1 MDIKEQDKDI
11 VLKENIFVPRFKIYI
26 DDTELA
32 PLDSGHIS
40 DVTVSDSI
48 SAMDTFSFTLSNWDP
63 KMIGFKF
70 IDTDRFGIGK
80 DVKIQM
86 GYRDDYFLKTIIMGV
101 ITGWDINYPQ
111 SSPPSLTVSGHDYTY
126 ILKNEKKT
134 KHTYRKKK
142 DSEIAEKIYGR
153 LKEKHPGKLKN
164 KLIDDSNY
172 ENRYLLQRSSDLD
185 FLNERAGKIGFEF
198 YIRDGTFYFINPG
211 DTSPPTESEKKD
223 IFSLTWGKNLISF
236 TPKLNINE
244 QVTEV
249 TVKGWDVARNRKIEE
264 TADRSDIVSLES
276 DGILGID
283 FVQKNKK
290 EVITTQPV
298 ESRKQAKQLAIAT
311 LRRYLYG
318 FLTGKAKTFGRPD
331 LICGKFVELNNLGNR
346 FSGLYYIT
354 ATTHVIN
361 DSGYTTGFDV
371 RKLDLKKINGDK
383 NV

>member
-1 MDIKEQDKDI
+1 MDINTQD
-11 VLKENIFVPRFKIYI
+11 IFVPRFKIYI
-26 DDTELA
+26 DDTELD

-40 DVTVSDSI
+40 NVTVSDSI
-48 SAMDTFSFTLSNWDP
+48 SEMDAFSFTLSNWDP

-80 DVKIQM
+80 DVKIKM
-86 GYRDDYFLKTIIMGV
+86 GYRNDNLLKTIIMGI

-111 SSPPSLTVSGHDYTY
+111 GSPPSLTVSGHDYTY

-134 KHTYRKKK
+134 NHTYRNEK
-142 DSEIAEKIYGR
+142 DSEIAEKIFKR
-153 LKEKHPGKLKN
+153 FKNKLPGKLKN
-164 KLIDDSNY
+164 KVIDDSNY
-172 ENRYLLQRSSDLD
+172 KNRYLLQRSSDLD

-198 YIRDGTFYFINPG
+198 YIKDETFYFINPG
-211 DTSPPTESEKKD
+211 DTSPPTESEKKV
-223 IFSLTWGKNLISF
+223 IYSLTWGKNLISF

-264 TADRSDIVSLES
+264 TANRSDLVPVES
-276 DGILGID
+276 GGMLGTE

-298 ESRKQAKQLAIAT
+298 ESRKQAKQFAIAV

-318 FLTGKAKTFGRPD
+318 FLTGKAKTFGLPD
-331 LICGKFVELNNLGNR
+331 LTCGKYVKLNNLGNR

-354 ATTHVIN
+354 ATTHSIN
-361 DSGYTTGFDV
+361 DNGYTTGFDV
-371 RKLDLKKINGDK
+371 RKLDLKNINGD
-383 NV
+383 

>member
-1 MDIKEQDKDI
+1 MDIRKQD
-11 VLKENIFVPRFKIYI
+11 IFVPRFKIYI
-26 DDTELA
+26 DDMELA

-48 SAMDTFSFTLSNWDP
+48 SAMDTFKFTLSNWDP

-86 GYRDDYFLKTIIMGV
+86 GYRDDYLLKTIIMGV

-111 SSPPSLTVSGHDYTY
+111 SSLPSLTVRGHDYTY
-126 ILKNEKKT
+126 ILKNDKKT
-134 KHTYRKKK
+134 KHTYKKKK

-153 LKEKHPGKLKN
+153 LKKRHPGKLK
-164 KLIDDSNY
+164 KKVIDDSNY
-172 ENRYLLQRSSDLD
+172 ENRYLLQRSSDLE

-198 YIRDGTFYFINPG
+198 YIKDETFYFINPG

-276 DGILGID
+276 DGILGIN

-298 ESRKQAKQLAIAT
+298 ESREQAKQLAIAT

-318 FLTGKAKTFGRPD
+318 FLTGKAKTFGLPD
-331 LICGKFVELNNLGNR
+331 LTCGKYVELNNLGNR

-354 ATTHVIN
+354 ATTHAIN
-361 DSGYTTGFDV
+361 DSGYTTSFDV

>member
-1 MDIKEQDKDI
+1 MDIKEQD
-11 VLKENIFVPRFKIYI
+11 IFVPRFKIYI

-40 DVTVSDSI
+40 NVTVSDSI
-48 SAMDTFSFTLSNWDP
+48 SEMDTFSFTLSNWDP

-86 GYRDDYFLKTIIMGV
+86 GYRDDNLLKTIIMGV
-101 ITGWDINYPQ
+101 ITSWDINYPQ

-134 KHTYRKKK
+134 NHTYKKKK
-142 DSEIAEKIYGR
+142 DSEIAEKIYER
-153 LKEKHPGKLKN
+153 LKNRLPGKLETKV
-164 KLIDDSNY
+164 IDDSNY

-211 DTSPPTESEKKD
+211 DTSPPPESEKKD

-264 TADRSDIVSLES
+264 TADRSDLVPVES
-276 DGILGID
+276 DGMLGTE
-283 FVQKNKK
+283 FVQENKK
-290 EVITTQPV
+290 EVITTKPV
-298 ESRKQAKQLAIAT
+298 ESREQAKQLATAA

-318 FLTGKAKTFGRPD
+318 FLTGKAKTFGLPD
-331 LICGKFVELNNLGNR
+331 LTCGKYVELNNLGNR

-354 ATTHVIN
+354 ATTHAIN

-371 RKLDLKKINGDK
+371 RKLDLKKINGD
-383 NV
+383 